1 MNVTDT
7 AEIIA
12 MIRDIAFLVLLLMA
26 MMGMLAVFILYRK
39 LASMIDSARRT
50 VKQAEDIFSAVSN
63 KVVKPATA
71 GSGAAFGAGK
81 LASFLLGLRRKRR
94 ERGGSDG

>member
-26 MMGMLAVFILYRK
+26 ILAMLILYRK

-50 VKQAEDIFSAVSN
+50 VKQAEDIVSAVST

-71 GSGAAFGAGK
+71 GSGAVFGAGK
-81 LASFLLGLRRKRR
+81 LVSFLFGLRKKRR